1 LHARAVQITLC
12 RFSLFLGALVKHC
25 LWILLGI
32 SLMPAADETPVA
44 IALHGGAGTI
54 ERGAMSEE
62 LEATYRA
69 FLDDAIIRGYEQL
82 REGRA
87 GLDVV
92 VNVIQL
98 MEDSPLFNAGRGA
111 VYTWEGAHELD
122 ASIMHGENLD
132 AGAVAGVSTVKSPIA
147 LARAVMEDSPHV
159 MLASRGAEAFALER
173 GFDLVSPEYFATE
186 RRREALEAYKAN
198 EQAGLK
204 PEADHKFGTVGVV
217 VLDQAGNLIAG
228 TSTGGMTGKRW
239 GRIGDSPVIGAGTYA
254 DNRSC
259 AVSATGHGEY
269 FIRHTVARDICARMQ
284 FGGATLDEAASTVV
298 MEELIEADGEGGIV
312 AVDPAGRV
320 ALVFNTPGMYRASID
335 ATGRK
340 VVGIYGEDETP

>member
-1 LHARAVQITLC
+1 M
-12 RFSLFLGALVKHC
+12 KYC

-32 SLMPAADETPVA
+32 SMLSTADETPVA

-62 LEATYRA
+62 LESNYRA
-69 FLDDAIIRGYEQL
+69 FLHDAITRGYEEL
-82 REGRA
+82 REGRS

-92 VNVIQL
+92 VGIIQM

-111 VYTWEGAHELD
+111 VYTWEGTHELD

-159 MLASRGAEAFALER
+159 MLAGAGAEAFALER
-173 GFDLVSPEYFATE
+173 GFDPVPAEYFATE

-204 PEADHKFGTVGVV
+204 PEADHKFGTVGVA
-217 VLDQAGNLIAG
+217 VLDQTGNLVAG

-239 GRIGDSPVIGAGTYA
+239 GRVGDSPVIGAGTYA

-284 FGGATLDEAASTVV
+284 FGGVTLEEAASTVV
-298 MEELIEADGEGGIV
+298 MGELVAAAGEGGIV

-335 ATGRK
+335 AAGRK
-340 VVGIYGEDETP
+340 VVAIYGEGESP

>member
-1 LHARAVQITLC
+1 MM
-12 RFSLFLGALVKHC
+12 S
-25 LWILLGI
+25 
-32 SLMPAADETPVA
+32 AAHETPVA

-54 ERGAMSEE
+54 ERGVMSEE
-62 LEATYRA
+62 LEATYRT
-69 FLDDAIIRGYEQL
+69 FLDDAITLGYEQL
-82 REGRA
+82 LEGRP

-111 VYTWEGAHELD
+111 VYTWEGTHELD

-159 MLASRGAEAFALER
+159 MLASRGAEVFASEQ

-204 PEADHKFGTVGVV
+204 PEADHKFGTVGLV
-217 VLDQAGNLIAG
+217 VLDQAGNLVAG

-269 FIRHTVARDICARMQ
+269 FIRHTVARDICARVQ
-284 FGGATLDEAASTVV
+284 FGGATLSEAASTVV
-298 MEELIEADGEGGIV
+298 MEELVAADGEGGVV

-320 ALVFNTPGMYRASID
+320 AMVFNTSGMYRASID
-335 ATGRK
+335 AAGHK

>member
-1 LHARAVQITLC
+1 MM
-12 RFSLFLGALVKHC
+12 S
-25 LWILLGI
+25 
-32 SLMPAADETPVA
+32 AADESPVA

-69 FLDDAIIRGYEQL
+69 FLDDAITSGYEQL
-82 REGRA
+82 REGRS

-92 VNVIQL
+92 VTVIQM

-111 VYTWEGAHELD
+111 VYTWEGTHELD
-122 ASIMHGENLD
+122 ASIMHGKSLD
-132 AGAVAGVSTVKSPIA
+132 AGAVTGVSTVQSPIA

-159 MLASRGAEAFALER
+159 MLAVAGAEAFALEQ
-173 GFDLVSPEYFATE
+173 GFDPVPPEYFSTE
-186 RRREALEAYKAN
+186 RRREALEAYKSN
-198 EQAGLK
+198 EQAGLQ

-217 VLDQAGNLIAG
+217 VLDQAGNLVSG

-284 FGGATLDEAASTVV
+284 FGDATLAEATHITV
-298 MEELIEADGEGGIV
+298 MEELVKAGGEGGVV
-312 AVDPAGRV
+312 AVDPAGKV
-320 ALVFNTPGMYRASID
+320 ALVFNTAGMYRASID
-335 ATGRK
+335 AAGLK
-340 VVGIYGEDETP
+340 LVGIYGDDKP

>member
-1 LHARAVQITLC
+1 M
-12 RFSLFLGALVKHC
+12 KYC

-32 SLMPAADETPVA
+32 SMLSTADETPVA

-62 LEATYRA
+62 LEANYRA
-69 FLDDAIIRGYEQL
+69 FLHDAITRGYEEL
-82 REGRA
+82 REGRS

-92 VNVIQL
+92 VGIIQM

-111 VYTWEGAHELD
+111 VYTWEGTHELD

-159 MLASRGAEAFALER
+159 MLAGAGAEAFALER
-173 GFDLVSPEYFATE
+173 GFDPVPAEYFATE

-204 PEADHKFGTVGVV
+204 PEADHKFGTVGVA
-217 VLDQAGNLIAG
+217 VLDQTGNLVAG

-239 GRIGDSPVIGAGTYA
+239 GRVGDSPVIGAGTYA

-284 FGGATLDEAASTVV
+284 FGGVTLEEAASTVV
-298 MEELIEADGEGGIV
+298 MEELVAAAGEGGVV

-335 ATGRK
+335 AAGRK
-340 VVGIYGEDETP
+340 VVAIYGEDETP

>member
-1 LHARAVQITLC
+1 MM
-12 RFSLFLGALVKHC
+12 S
-25 LWILLGI
+25 
-32 SLMPAADETPVA
+32 AADETPVA

-69 FLDDAIIRGYEQL
+69 FLDDAITHGYEQL

-111 VYTWEGAHELD
+111 VYTWEGTHELD
-122 ASIMHGENLD
+122 ASIMHGEHLD
-132 AGAVAGVSTVKSPIA
+132 AGAVAGVSTVRSPIA

-159 MLASRGAEAFALER
+159 MLASRGAEAFALEQ
-173 GFDLVSPEYFATE
+173 GFDPVSPEYFATE

-217 VLDQAGNLIAG
+217 VLDEAGNLVAG

-284 FGGATLDEAASTVV
+284 FGGATLEEAANTVV
-298 MEELIEADGEGGIV
+298 MEELIEANGEGGIV
-312 AVDPAGRV
+312 AVDPSGRV
-320 ALVFNTPGMYRASID
+320 ALVFNTSGMYRASVD
-335 ATGRK
+335 ATGHK
-340 VVGIYGEDETP
+340 IVGIYGEDDSP

>member
-1 LHARAVQITLC
+1 M
-12 RFSLFLGALVKHC
+12 S
-25 LWILLGI
+25 
-32 SLMPAADETPVA
+32 AANETPVA

-69 FLDDAIIRGYEQL
+69 FLDDAITRGYEEL
-82 REGRA
+82 REGRS

-92 VNVIQL
+92 VSVIQM

-111 VYTWEGAHELD
+111 VYTWEGTHELD
-122 ASIMHGENLD
+122 ASIMHGDNLD

-159 MLASRGAEAFALER
+159 MLAGAGAEAFALER
-173 GFDLVSPEYFATE
+173 GFDPVPAEYFATE
-186 RRREALEAYKAN
+186 RRRQALEAYKAN

-217 VLDQAGNLIAG
+217 VLDQTGNLVAG

-254 DNRSC
+254 DNRGC

-284 FGGATLDEAASTVV
+284 FGGVTLEEAASTVV
-298 MEELIEADGEGGIV
+298 MEELVAAAGEGGIV
-312 AVDPAGRV
+312 AVDPAGSV
-320 ALVFNTPGMYRASID
+320 ALVFNTPGMYRASIN
-335 ATGRK
+335 AAGRK
-340 VVGIYGEDETP
+340 VVAIYGEDETP

>member
-1 LHARAVQITLC
+1 M
-12 RFSLFLGALVKHC
+12 KHC
-25 LWILLGI
+25 FWILLGI
-32 SLMPAADETPVA
+32 SMMSAADETPVA

-69 FLDDAIIRGYEQL
+69 FLDDAITRGYEQL
-82 REGRA
+82 LEGRS

-98 MEDSPLFNAGRGA
+98 MEDSPLFNDGRGA
-111 VYTWEGAHELD
+111 VYNWEGTHELD
-122 ASIMHGENLD
+122 ASIMHGEHLD

-159 MLASRGAEAFALER
+159 MLASRGAEVFASEQ

-217 VLDQAGNLIAG
+217 VLDRAGNLVAG

-284 FGGATLDEAASTVV
+284 FGGMTLEEASSAVIV
-298 MEELIEADGEGGIV
+298 EELVAANGEGGIV
-312 AVDPAGRV
+312 AVDPAGEV

-335 ATGRK
+335 AMGRK
-340 VVGIYGEDETP
+340 VVGIYGENETPQHNERKK

>member
-1 LHARAVQITLC
+1 MLSASRGRLGLPLRYLC
-12 RFSLFLGALVKHC
+12 FVIPMFAGGA
-25 LWILLGI
+25 
-32 SLMPAADETPVA
+32 MAADPPIA
-44 IALHGGAGTI
+44 IALHGGAGTL

-62 LEATYRA
+62 LEANYRA
-69 FLDDAIIRGYEQL
+69 FLDDAITSGYEQL
-82 REGRA
+82 REGRT

-111 VYTWEGAHELD
+111 VYTWDGTHELD

-147 LARAVMEDSPHV
+147 LARTVMEDSPHV
-159 MLASRGAEAFALER
+159 MLAGAGAEAFALER
-173 GFDLVSPEYFATE
+173 GFDPVSPDYFVTE
-186 RRREALEAYKAN
+186 RRREALKAYKAN

-217 VLDQAGNLIAG
+217 VLDQMGNLIAG

-284 FGGATLDEAASTVV
+284 FGGATLEAAASIVV
-298 MEELIEADGEGGIV
+298 MEELVAAAGEGGVV

-335 ATGRK
+335 ATGHK
-340 VVGIYGEDETP
+340 VVGIYGEGETP

>member
-1 LHARAVQITLC
+1 M
-12 RFSLFLGALVKHC
+12 KHC

-32 SLMPAADETPVA
+32 SMMSAANETPVA

-69 FLDDAIIRGYEQL
+69 FLDDAITRGYEEL
-82 REGRA
+82 REGRS

-92 VNVIQL
+92 VSVIQM

-111 VYTWEGAHELD
+111 VYTWEGTHELD

-159 MLASRGAEAFALER
+159 MLAGAGAEAFALER
-173 GFDLVSPEYFATE
+173 GFDPVPAEYFATE
-186 RRREALEAYKAN
+186 RRRQALEAYKAN

-217 VLDQAGNLIAG
+217 VLDQTGNLVAG

-254 DNRSC
+254 DNRGC

-284 FGGATLDEAASTVV
+284 FGGVTLEEAASTVV
-298 MEELIEADGEGGIV
+298 MEELVAAAGEGGIV
-312 AVDPAGRV
+312 AVDPAGSV
-320 ALVFNTPGMYRASID
+320 SLVFNTPGMYRASIN
-335 ATGRK
+335 AAGRK
-340 VVGIYGEDETP
+340 VVAIYGEDETP

>member
-1 LHARAVQITLC
+1 M
-12 RFSLFLGALVKHC
+12 S
-25 LWILLGI
+25 
-32 SLMPAADETPVA
+32 AADETPVA

-62 LEATYRA
+62 LQATYRA
-69 FLDDAIIRGYEQL
+69 FLDDAITRGYEQL
-82 REGRA
+82 LEGRP

-111 VYTWEGAHELD
+111 VYTWEGIHELD
-122 ASIMHGENLD
+122 ASIMHGETLD

-159 MLASRGAEAFALER
+159 MLASRGAEVFASEQ

-217 VLDQAGNLIAG
+217 VLDQAGNLVAG

-284 FGGATLDEAASTVV
+284 FGGMTLEEASSAVI
-298 MEELIEADGEGGIV
+298 MEELVAADGEGGIV
-312 AVDPAGRV
+312 AVDPAGGV

-335 ATGRK
+335 AMGRK
-340 VVGIYGEDETP
+340 VVGIYGENETAQRNERKE

>member
-1 LHARAVQITLC
+1 M
-12 RFSLFLGALVKHC
+12 
-25 LWILLGI
+25 GI
-32 SLMPAADETPVA
+32 SMMSAADETPFA

-62 LEATYRA
+62 LETTYRA
-69 FLDDAIIRGYEQL
+69 FLNDAITRGYEQL
-82 REGRA
+82 REGRS

-92 VNVIQL
+92 VSVIQM

-111 VYTWEGAHELD
+111 VYTWEGTHELD
-122 ASIMHGENLD
+122 ASIMHGEDLD
-132 AGAVAGVSTVKSPIA
+132 AGAVAGVSTVESPIA

-159 MLASRGAEAFALER
+159 MLAGAGAEAFASER
-173 GFDLVSPEYFATE
+173 GFDPVSPEYFATE

-217 VLDQAGNLIAG
+217 VLDQAGNLVAG

-239 GRIGDSPVIGAGTYA
+239 GRVGDSPVIGAGTYA

-284 FGGATLDEAASTVV
+284 FGGETLEEAASTVV
-298 MEELIEADGEGGIV
+298 MEELVKADGEGGVV
-312 AVDPAGRV
+312 AVDSAGRV
-320 ALVFNTPGMYRASID
+320 ALIFNTSGMYRASID
-335 ATGRK
+335 AAGHK
-340 VVGIYGEDETP
+340 VVGIYGEDEAR

>member
-1 LHARAVQITLC
+1 M
-12 RFSLFLGALVKHC
+12 KHC
-25 LWILLGI
+25 FWILLGI
-32 SLMPAADETPVA
+32 SMMSAAHETPVA

-54 ERGAMSEE
+54 ERGVMSEE
-62 LEATYRA
+62 LEATYRT
-69 FLDDAIIRGYEQL
+69 FLDDAITLGYEQL
-82 REGRA
+82 LEGRP

-111 VYTWEGAHELD
+111 VYTWQGTHELD

-132 AGAVAGVSTVKSPIA
+132 AGAVAGVSTVESPIA

-159 MLASRGAEAFALER
+159 MLASRGAEVFASEQ

-217 VLDQAGNLIAG
+217 VLAQAGNLVAG

-284 FGGATLDEAASTVV
+284 FGGMTLEEASSAVI
-298 MEELIEADGEGGIV
+298 MEELVGANGEGGIV
-312 AVDPAGRV
+312 AVDTAGGV

-335 ATGRK
+335 AMGRK
-340 VVGIYGEDETP
+340 VVGIYGENETAQRNERKE

>member
-1 LHARAVQITLC
+1 
-12 RFSLFLGALVKHC
+12 
-25 LWILLGI
+25 
-32 SLMPAADETPVA
+32 MA

-69 FLDDAIIRGYEQL
+69 FLDDAITRGYKQL
-82 REGRA
+82 REGRS

-92 VNVIQL
+92 VSVIQL

-111 VYTWEGAHELD
+111 VYTWDGTHELD

-132 AGAVAGVSTVKSPIA
+132 AGAVAGVGTVKSPIA
-147 LARAVMEDSPHV
+147 LARAIMEDSPHV
-159 MLASRGAEAFALER
+159 MLAGAGAEAFASEQ
-173 GFDLVSPEYFATE
+173 GFDPVSPDYFATE
-186 RRREALEAYKAN
+186 RRRGALEAYKAN

-284 FGGATLDEAASTVV
+284 FGGATLEEAAKTVV
-298 MEELIEADGEGGIV
+298 IEELVTAAGEGGVV

-335 ATGRK
+335 AAGHM
-340 VVGIYGEDETP
+340 VVGIYGEAETP